1 LLASVLLAA
10 VILSG
15 SGCDHSGDEPAA
27 PADGEV
33 GDLPPTEP
41 SGNGHPKLSSKL
53 NKLLSAYEQ
62 GEVEAFAGPTNIE
75 LLDGD
80 KVRVTIECVPGH
92 LEAVAETAGAYG
104 IVEMSN
110 RNLVQAV
117 VPITSLTA
125 LAGVEGIRR
134 VRLPEPPQENASD
147 QGE

>member
-1 LLASVLLAA
+1 
-10 VILSG
+10 
-15 SGCDHSGDEPAA
+15 
-27 PADGEV
+27 
-33 GDLPPTEP
+33 
-41 SGNGHPKLSSKL
+41 LSSKL